1 MKPNHVISLF
11 FALFILF
18 QCPVKAQEEY
28 EKDSL
33 ESLLPY
39 ANDLQRADILNGL
52 ANCIRDTDSAKAYRF
67 AVQSYTISNKLAYC
81 KGKANAIITLGLL
94 EKNKGNLSQARAH
107 YLNGLLLSIP
117 CNELSAMAF
126 AYHCFG
132 NLSFIKSDYKKSI
145 QYYITSVK
153 ISEQIG
159 DKKRA
164 AKTYNNIGSVML
176 ELGKLKA
183 AEDYFLRAL
192 DLYKGTNNLLII
204 AKLENN
210 LANIYQNKG
219 YDLKALY
226 HYLNALEVFRAKS
239 SSSDVSV
246 ALGNIG
252 LVYLKRNQV
261 KKAMPFLLES
271 FQLDMQL
278 KEPRPLMLSIS
289 NLVEAYMLTGKY
301 DSSEY
306 YLKLG
311 LRINQANPNISKT
324 ASLYESAAEL
334 YGKLHIKS
342 KQDSFLN
349 LFTQTKKQYLGIEKH
364 AAINTAA
371 TEFEN
376 ERNQQKIKLIEKE
389 NEINQLKI
397 REQALSIKQRNIL
410 LLAAVGALVFLILL
424 ISLLIYLLHIYK
436 KSKNF
441 ELSNQTK
448 NNILN
453 QLNHEIKTPLNGL
466 VGLGELAAESKTY
479 PELKEYLEYVKL
491 GGEELVFMLNNL
503 IVYLQLERK
512 EAAPISAPFDLVQ
525 ALDELFN
532 SYKQICKNK
541 GLLFSQRALSGI
553 PRMVLG
559 DQQKILIIIQNLLSN
574 AVKQTNK
581 GIVKVEVIQ
590 TSSKNKDDKKIST
603 LQFSITDEGPGLS
616 EKEIKNIFKETAK
629 NSTSD
634 IGLGIGLKNVKTL
647 CDIMKATIKVVSEKG
662 VGSTF
667 TLEFE
672 LTLIDPN
679 EELVNQ
685 NSNLQNKPQPNDC
698 KILVVEDHQVTQ
710 FLFSKILEKEG
721 YTFAVAENGL
731 KALGYL
737 KKNSFDLILM
747 DIRMP
752 VMNGIETATLIR
764 NSSEFEQ
771 HRNIPIIAISAHD
784 DSSEK
789 KICFEIGIN
798 ECINKPVK
806 KEVLLKSIQNQ
817 LNK

>member
-1 MKPNHVISLF
+1 MKPKNVISLF
-11 FALFILF
+11 CALFILF
-18 QCPVKAQEEY
+18 QYPIKAQEEY

-52 ANCIRDTDSAKAYRF
+52 AYCIRDLDSAKAHRF
-67 AVQSYTISNKLAYC
+67 ALQSYTISNKLTYC

-117 CNELSAMAF
+117 CNELSVMAF
-126 AYHCFG
+126 AYHCLG
-132 NLSFIKSDYKKSI
+132 NLSFTKSDYKKSI

-164 AKTYNNIGSVML
+164 AKTYNNIGSIML
-176 ELGKLKA
+176 ELEKLNA
-183 AEDYFLRAL
+183 AEEYFLRAL
-192 DLYKGTNNLLII
+192 DLYKGTNNPIII

-278 KEPRPLMLSIS
+278 KEPRSLMLSIS
-289 NLVEAYMLTGKY
+289 NLVEAYLLSGKY

-311 LRINQANPNISKT
+311 LRINQANPSISKT
-324 ASLYESAAEL
+324 AGLYESAAEL
-334 YGKLHIKS
+334 YGKLHNKS

-376 ERNQQKIKLIEKE
+376 EKKEQKIKLIEKE

-397 REQALSIKQRNIL
+397 REQALSIKQRDVF
-410 LLAAVGALVFLILL
+410 LLAAVVALVFLILL
-424 ISLLIYLLHIYK
+424 ISLLIYLFHIYK

-466 VGLGELAAESKTY
+466 VGMSELAIESKTFA
-479 PELKEYLEYVKL
+479 ELKEYVDYINL
-491 GGEELVFMLNNL
+491 GAEELVFTLNNL
-503 IVYLQLERK
+503 IVYLQLEQK
-512 EAAPISAPFDLVQ
+512 EISQFQAPFNLIQ
-525 ALDELFN
+525 SLDELFN
-532 SYKQICKNK
+532 GYKHICKNK
-541 GLLFSQRALSGI
+541 GLLFNQRTLSGI
-553 PRMVLG
+553 PKMVLG
-559 DQQKILIIIQNLLSN
+559 DKQKILIIIQNILSN
-574 AVKQTNK
+574 AVKQTAK
-581 GIVKVEVIQ
+581 GIVKVEVTQ
-590 TSSKNKDDKKIST
+590 TSIKNKDDKKIST
-603 LQFSITDEGPGLS
+603 IQLSISDEGPGLS
-616 EKEIKNIFKETAK
+616 DKEIKNIFKETSK
-629 NSTSD
+629 NNTSD

-647 CDIMKATIKVVSEKG
+647 CDMMQVNVKVVSEKG

-667 TLEFE
+667 ILEFE
-672 LTLIDPN
+672 LPIIESD

-685 NSNLQNKPQPNDC
+685 KSYLQNKPKPNDC
-698 KILVVEDHQVTQ
+698 KILVVEDHLATQ

-721 YTFAVAENGL
+721 YAFAVAENGL

-737 KKNSFDLILM
+737 KRNNFDLILM

-771 HRNIPIIAISAHD
+771 HRNIPIIAISAQD

-798 ECINKPVK
+798 EYISKPVK
-806 KEVLLKSIQNQ
+806 KDVLLKSIQNQ